1 MSSSSVTPLPGA
13 AGVGASDTVEA
24 AVAEIAAG
32 RPVVVVD
39 DPGRENECDL
49 VFAAAHATPEL
60 LAFTVRYSSG
70 MVCAPMAP
78 AEVDRLA
85 LPPMAAVNEDPKG
98 TAYTVSVD
106 ARDGGS
112 TGISAADR
120 ARTLRVLA
128 DPASLPSS
136 VTRPGHVFP
145 LRAVPGGVL
154 ARAGHTEA
162 GVELARLA
170 GLPPVAGI
178 AELVADDGS
187 MLRSGALPPFLR
199 EHGLVS
205 LTVADLAAYLRRVE
219 RQVRR
224 VSTSR
229 MPTAHGLFTA
239 HGYLDEPTGKECVA
253 LVHGDVGKG
262 CDVLVRVHSECL
274 TGDAFGSARC
284 DCGEQ
289 LDAAMARI
297 CRAGRGVVV
306 YLRGHE
312 GRGIGLLNKLRAY
325 ELQDTGADTVEANL
339 ALGLP
344 VDDRDFAPAAQVLAD
359 LGVRSVRLL
368 TNNPAKERALT
379 ELGVRVVARV
389 PSATVPTTD
398 NLGYLMAK
406 RDLLGHDV
414 PWLADGVG
422 GEAARP

>member
-1 MSSSSVTPLPGA
+1 MSSSVTPLPGA

-39 DPGRENECDL
+39 DPARENECDL
-49 VFAAAHATPEL
+49 VFAAVHATPEL
-60 LAFTVRYSSG
+60 LGFTVRYSSG
-70 MVCAPMAP
+70 IVCAAMAP
-78 AEVDRLA
+78 TEVDRLA
-85 LPPMAAVNEDPKG
+85 LPPMTAVNEDPKG

-106 ARDGGS
+106 ARDGGT
-112 TGISAADR
+112 TGISAEDR

-128 DPASLPSS
+128 DPESGPAS

-145 LRAVPGGVL
+145 LRAEPGGVL
-154 ARAGHTEA
+154 ARQGHTEA

-187 MLRSGALPPFLR
+187 MLRSGVLPPFLR

-205 LTVADLAAYLRRVE
+205 ITVAELAAYLRRVE

-239 HGYLDEPTGKECVA
+239 YGYLDEPTGNECVA
-253 LVHGDVGKG
+253 LVHGDVDKG

-284 DCGEQ
+284 DCGAQ

-306 YLRGHE
+306 YMLGHE
-312 GRGIGLLNKLRAY
+312 GRGIGLLSKLRAY
-325 ELQDTGADTVEANL
+325 ELQDAGADTVEANL

-344 VDDRDFAPAAQVLAD
+344 IDDRDFAPAAQVLSD

-389 PSATVPTTD
+389 ASATVPTAD
-398 NLGYLMAK
+398 NLGYLMTK

-414 PWLADGVG
+414 PWLADDVG
-422 GEAARP
+422 DEVARP